1 MGGVCPG
8 EGAQRGSSIRLV
20 TPDEHGKG
28 PTVDVSGAHD
38 PGRDSSVREGMPPGV
53 PLFGRPAEVGVDIEL
68 AELGWHRIGEAD
80 AREAEHACAP
90 DHLIEGFAGVAC
102 EGSRAA
108 IHAFLEELAGQQPT
122 A

>member
-1 MGGVCPG
+1 M
-8 EGAQRGSSIRLV
+8 
-20 TPDEHGKG
+20 
-28 PTVDVSGAHD
+28 DVSGAHD

-53 PLFGRPAEVGVDIEL
+53 PLFGRPAEVGVAWDAICSAAREHAL
-68 AELGWHRIGEAD
+68 GDPGFTPNAELGWHRIGEAD